1 MGAQASFVMTSAQA
15 SNPVLG
21 YRFVF
26 HNNFLAMAHG
36 YVVYQG
42 RRQGGLRVSAHPSK
56 KIVVNVFVIFCA
68 DGQTFNDS
76 ADPARIG
83 TRVIASVRI
92 GIEKVI
98 DR

>member
-42 RRQGGLRVSAHPSK
+42 GRQGGLRVPAPLIKFGLEWAKMSIFRPNWQIWIK
-56 KIVVNVFVIFCA
+56 LGTNGLVEIKIVEI
-68 DGQTFNDS
+68 
-76 ADPARIG
+76 R
-83 TRVIASVRI
+83 
-92 GIEKVI
+92 
-98 DR
+98 

>member
-42 RRQGGLRVSAHPSK
+42 ERQGRLRVPAPLQK
-56 KIVVNVFVIFCA
+56 KIAVEWLVKIHNFEN
-68 DGQTFNDS
+68 TFSHFLDFHVTLV
-76 ADPARIG
+76 G
-83 TRVIASVRI
+83 
-92 GIEKVI
+92 
-98 DR
+98 